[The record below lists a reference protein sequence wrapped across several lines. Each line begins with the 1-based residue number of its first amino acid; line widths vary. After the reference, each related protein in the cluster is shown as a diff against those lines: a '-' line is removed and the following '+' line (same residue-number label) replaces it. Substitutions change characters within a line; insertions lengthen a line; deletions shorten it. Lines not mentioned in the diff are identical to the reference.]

1 MSAVKRAIVSIGA
14 VFGRREA
21 RGPLPR
27 SVLASAA
34 VIAGWLLLNLV
45 AYGALLIPGDSEESL
60 LARRSEQVSAVG
72 RVESLPD
79 TPFFG
84 RAPVKA
90 DTREPEV
97 DLANIPIT
105 QLNLVLSGVLNNSA
119 KDKASALVA
128 EKGKPAQRV
137 YIGDSLPGG
146 AELYSVAVDH
156 IVLQRNGKMEKLT
169 YPDED
174 GRPTVPMRQIANY
187 ARQAVRASGDS
198 AASRSEKQQSIR
210 ERLEELR
217 ELARERRAAR
227 RD

>member
-1 MSAVKRAIVSIGA
+1 M
-14 VFGRREA
+14 
-21 RGPLPR
+21 PR
-27 SVLASAA
+27 STLASAA
-34 VIAGWLLLNLV
+34 VVGGWLLLNLA
-45 AYGALLIPGDSEESL
+45 AYGALVVPDNSEESL
-60 LARRSEQVSAVG
+60 LARRSVQASAVG
-72 RVESLPD
+72 RVESLPN

-90 DTREPEV
+90 TTQQPEV

-156 IVLQRNGKMEKLT
+156 IVLRRNGKMEKLT

-174 GRPTVPMRQIANY
+174 GRPSVPMRQIANY
-187 ARQAVRASGDS
+187 ARQAVEASASS
-198 AASRSEKQQSIR
+198 AASSSEKQQSIR

-227 RD
+227 RN